1 MANAVLHY
9 SMTPKSKVPG
19 AGGASSPQIVN
30 TIQQDSHPFSP
41 PHQQPSPMMK
51 ASIPPSTQQPYIPS
65 SEGMQKQQ
73 IPTNLP
79 PHYQYQQQDPMAP
92 VGAHTAARYQGY
104 PASNIFQRNTSSS
117 STSSQAWDP
126 NSSGGSTGMPQ
137 QLDLNASSSSI
148 SSAHSPHKWD
158 TQGSAD
164 SNKGYTPSYSN
175 QVMTPEQQGRGFANF
190 PPSGHSGSV
199 PPHQMPQSPPQAIG
213 LKQHQ
218 PFGQNFQQQGIAGTG
233 YWQQFAGSPQGA
245 GGHMIPPPNPSE
257 RARPSSGPITFQGQ
271 GQADDQQ
278 REGLWM
284 GRAHQPQQ
292 QQQQPQQQRAQRPN
306 SGRLFQISPQP
317 GYGNQGKLDIS
328 DILMCEFLLCKV
340 VAKNLYCIIFL
351 SHQVYSA

>member
-1 MANAVLHY
+1 
-9 SMTPKSKVPG
+9 
-19 AGGASSPQIVN
+19 
-30 TIQQDSHPFSP
+30 
-41 PHQQPSPMMK
+41 
-51 ASIPPSTQQPYIPS
+51 
-65 SEGMQKQQ
+65 
-73 IPTNLP
+73 
-79 PHYQYQQQDPMAP
+79 
-92 VGAHTAARYQGY
+92 
-104 PASNIFQRNTSSS
+104 
-117 STSSQAWDP
+117 
-126 NSSGGSTGMPQ
+126 MPQ

-148 SSAHSPHKWD
+148 SSARSPHKWD

-164 SNKGYTPSYSN
+164 SNEGYTPSYSN
-175 QVMTPEQQGRGFANF
+175 QVMSPEQQGRGFANF

-213 LKQHQ
+213 PKQHL
-218 PFGQNFQQQGIAGTG
+218 PFGQNFQQQGIAGAG
-233 YWQQFAGSPQGA
+233 YQQQFAGSPQGA

-271 GQADDQQ
+271 GQADNQQ

-284 GRAHQPQQ
+284 GPAHQPPQQ

-317 GYGNQGKLDIS
+317 GHGNQGKLDIS